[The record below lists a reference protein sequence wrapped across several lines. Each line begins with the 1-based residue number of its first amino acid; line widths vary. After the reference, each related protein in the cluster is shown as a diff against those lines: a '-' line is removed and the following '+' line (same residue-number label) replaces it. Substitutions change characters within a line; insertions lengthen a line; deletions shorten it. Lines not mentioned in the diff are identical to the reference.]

1 MTQPENGTRRL
12 PLALTI
18 LGALLRLIPHPP
30 NFTPVG
36 GMSLFAGA
44 RLSGWQ
50 CYLVPVVLMAITDP
64 LLQLLFGVPAYTP
77 ITPFI
82 YMSFLLSV
90 WIGRHLRATTSVVRI
105 GGATFLASLQFFLI
119 TNFAHWMF
127 IGMYPKTASGLVA
140 CYVAA
145 LPFFGRTLAGDLV
158 YAGAFFGLYAWMSRY
173 SMETRPAQA
182 R

>member
-1 MTQPENGTRRL
+1 MTHPENGTRRL

-18 LGALLRLIPHPP
+18 LGALMRLIPHPP

-50 CYLVPVVLMAITDP
+50 CYLIPLVLMAITDP
-64 LLQLLFGVPAYTP
+64 LQQMLFGIPAYTP

-82 YMSFLLSV
+82 YVSFLISV
-90 WIGRHLRATTSVVRI
+90 WIGRHLRATSNVFKI
-105 GGATFLASLQFFLI
+105 GGATFLSSLQFFLI
-119 TNFAHWMF
+119 TNFAHWLF
-127 IGMYPKTASGLVA
+127 IGMYPRTGAGLAA
-140 CYVAA
+140 CYIAA
-145 LPFFGRTLAGDLV
+145 LPFFERSLAGDLL
-158 YAGAFFGLYAWMSRY
+158 YAGAFFGIYAWMSRY
-173 SMETRPAQA
+173 HMAERPAEA